1 MKSLVIILAVLT
13 IGVSCSK
20 VERPKSTSKEMNSA
34 TQEIV
39 KKEADDQRESKL
51 LILKSEK
58 ESLGSKIAAAKDY
71 FLAFDFQRSV
81 QSKNEK
87 LLLIAVR
94 DFKVVAQDF
103 HSKIKVKR
111 MSPLKD
117 GENQSDEHAFYALA
131 ASLDTKSTE
140 AGVSFYDLI
149 RWALRREEYKEQLR
163 SYEAELVTGKSK
175 QVMIDLMKARM
186 DIMATLALRE
196 LTDEDNQTLG
206 QKIKSVVFDV
216 TGGVLGS
223 IDLPETFTD
232 ANDVTKDAAIKF
244 LEKASKALRVLKDI
258 GVEKKL
264 QRTLRSAFSKIDLSN
279 RSKHEQEHLH
289 PDVEKEIDQRRG
301 TTRQLIDELLQ

>member
-1 MKSLVIILAVLT
+1 
-13 IGVSCSK
+13 
-20 VERPKSTSKEMNSA
+20 
-34 TQEIV
+34 
-39 KKEADDQRESKL
+39 
-51 LILKSEK
+51 
-58 ESLGSKIAAAKDY
+58 
-71 FLAFDFQRSV
+71 
-81 QSKNEK
+81 
-87 LLLIAVR
+87 
-94 DFKVVAQDF
+94 
-103 HSKIKVKR
+103 

-163 SYEAELVTGKSK
+163 SYEAELVTGKIK

-232 ANDVTKDAAIKF
+232 ANDVTKDAAITF

>member
-20 VERPKSTSKEMNSA
+20 VERPKSTSKEMNSS

-51 LILKSEK
+51 VILKSEK

-131 ASLDTKSTE
+131 ASLDTKYTE

-149 RWALRREEYKEQLR
+149 RRALRREEYKEQLK

-206 QKIKSVVFDV
+206 QKIKAVVFDV

-232 ANDVTKDAAIKF
+232 ANDVTKDAAITF

-289 PDVEKEIDQRRG
+289 PHVEKEIDQRRG